1 MVMQDVSRLDIALD
15 PMHVYEQVFV
25 EAAGQHGILDL
36 LGVTRTGR
44 LTILELKAGED
55 LDLPLQA
62 ADYWSRIRRHQTQ
75 GDLARNGY
83 FPGLELQSA
92 PPLVYLVSP
101 ALRFHPSTDTLL
113 HFLSPEIE
121 VIRVGLAENWRKGL
135 RVMMRQ

>member
-1 MVMQDVSRLDIALD
+1 M
-15 PMHVYEQVFV
+15 
-25 EAAGQHGILDL
+25 
-36 LGVTRTGR
+36 TRTR
-44 LTILELKAGED
+44 RRAILELKAAED

-62 ADYWSRIRRHQTQ
+62 ADYSSRIRRHQAQ

-83 FPGLELQSA
+83 FPGLELQSD
-92 PPLVYLVSP
+92 PPLVYLISP

-113 HFLSPEIE
+113 HFLRPEME